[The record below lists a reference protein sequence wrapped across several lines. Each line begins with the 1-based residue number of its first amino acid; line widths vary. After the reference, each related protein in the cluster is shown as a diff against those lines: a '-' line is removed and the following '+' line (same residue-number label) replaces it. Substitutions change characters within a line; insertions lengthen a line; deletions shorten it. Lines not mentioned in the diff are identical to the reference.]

1 MTALRRAIDDYL
13 ALRRRL
19 GSALHEATRVLHLFA
34 CFAEQEGASHVTTD
48 LARRWATHFPNLSP
62 VSVHTRFQIV
72 RRFAEWRHVTDPLTE
87 IPPIDLLPARY
98 HRKPPSLYQDVDID
112 RLLEAARHLPSP
124 MGLRGLT
131 HATMWGLL
139 AVTGLRI
146 SEALALDDADVQ
158 RRDAQ
163 LMIRRSK
170 CGKSRLVP
178 LHASTLAALTAYAH
192 RRDRVLPRRTT
203 PAFFVSEQGVRV
215 TVCVA
220 DYTFARISGQIGLRP
235 PVHGHR
241 LGHGPRL
248 HDLRHRF
255 AIRTL
260 VHWYRAGL
268 DVDPLLPLLAT
279 YLGHVHVHETY
290 WYLEAVPELLALA
303 TERLVDG
310 RKAVTP

>member
-34 CFAEQEGASHVTTD
+34 RFAEQEGASRVTTD

-98 HRKPPSLYQDVDID
+98 HRKPPSLYQDADID

-131 HATMWGLL
+131 FSTVLGLL
-139 AVTGLRI
+139 VVTGLRI

-178 LHASTLAALTAYAH
+178 LQASTLAALTAYAH

-203 PAFFVSEQGVRV
+203 PAFFVSEQGVRL
-215 TVCVA
+215 TVFVA
-220 DYTFARISGQIGLRP
+220 DYTFARISGQIGLGAWPPLARSATSLCDPDAGPLVSNRSRCRSLAPAACHLSRTRP
-235 PVHGHR
+235 C
-241 LGHGPRL
+241 
-248 HDLRHRF
+248 
-255 AIRTL
+255 A
-260 VHWYRAGL
+260 
-268 DVDPLLPLLAT
+268 
-279 YLGHVHVHETY
+279 
-290 WYLEAVPELLALA
+290 
-303 TERLVDG
+303 
-310 RKAVTP
+310 

>member
-1 MTALRRAIDDYL
+1 MTALRLAIEDYL

-34 CFAEQEGASHVTTD
+34 GFAEREGATRVTTD

-62 VSVHTRFQIV
+62 VSVNTRFQIV
-72 RRFAEWRHVTDPLTE
+72 RRFAEWHHVTDPRTE
-87 IPPIDLLPARY
+87 IPLIDLLPARY

-112 RLLEAARHLPSP
+112 RLLDAARHLPSP

-139 AVTGLRI
+139 VVTGLRI
-146 SEALALDDADVQ
+146 SEALALDEADVQ

-203 PAFFVSEQGVRV
+203 PAFFVSEQGVRL
-215 TVCVA
+215 TVSVA

-255 AIRTL
+255 AIRTV

-279 YLGHVHVHETY
+279 YLGHVHVQETY

-303 TERLVDG
+303 TERLIDG
-310 RKAVTP
+310 RREVTP

>member
-1 MTALRRAIDDYL
+1 MTDLRRAIDDYL

-34 CFAEQEGASHVTTD
+34 RFAEQEGASRVTTD

-98 HRKPPSLYQDVDID
+98 HRKPPSLYQDADID
-112 RLLEAARHLPSP
+112 RLLEAARQLPSP

-131 HATMWGLL
+131 YATLFGLL

-158 RRDAQ
+158 RTEAR
-163 LMIRRSK
+163 LTIRRSK
-170 CGKSRLVP
+170 FGKSRLTP
-178 LHASTLAALTAYAH
+178 LHASTIERLAVYA
-192 RRDRVLPRRTT
+192 RTRDRVFPRRLS
-203 PAFFVSEQGVRV
+203 PAVFLSEQGTRV
-215 TVCVA
+215 TIWA
-220 DYTFARISGQIGLRP
+220 AEYTFAKVSGQIGLRP
-235 PVHGHR
+235 PIHGHR
-241 LGHGPRL
+241 HGHGPRL

-260 VHWYRAGL
+260 VRWYRAGL

-303 TERLVDG
+303 TERLSNG
-310 RKAVTP
+310 RQEVAP

>member
-1 MTALRRAIDDYL
+1 MTVLRLAIDDYL

-19 GSALHEATRVLHLFA
+19 GSALHEAARVLHLFA
-34 CFAEQEGASHVTTD
+34 DFAEREGAPHVTTD
-48 LARRWATHFPNLSP
+48 LARRWATHVPNLSP

-131 HATMWGLL
+131 FATVLGLL
-139 AVTGLRI
+139 VVTGLRI
-146 SEALALDDADVQ
+146 SEALALDDVDVQ
-158 RRDAQ
+158 HRDAQ

-170 CGKSRLVP
+170 CGKSRLIP
-178 LHASTLAALTAYAH
+178 LHGSTLAALTAYAH

-203 PAFFVSEQGVRV
+203 PAFFVSEQGVRL
-215 TVCVA
+215 TVFVA
-220 DYTFARISGQIGLRP
+220 DYTFARISGQIGLRA

-260 VHWYRAGL
+260 VHWYRTGL
-268 DVDPLLPLLAT
+268 EVDPLLPLLAT

-310 RKAVTP
+310 RQEVAP